1 MTARAVF
8 WNPRTRPSYDRSTRR
23 EGFIRNM
30 NFRYPIFL
38 DVEGKRCLVTGAGSE
53 IAAKIRTLVSRGA
66 RVTYVNPTAEDAIAA
81 LAAER
86 RIVWHARRF
95 ESADLNGCLLVITDH
110 EDNAEIFRLAEERNV
125 SCNAVDDPAHCRFSF
140 ASVVSRDDLTVA
152 ISTNGVAPALAVR
165 LRQRLERELGEEYG
179 QFLAMLGE
187 LRPEITRSLPDFERR
202 KALWY
207 RMIDSEALDALRQ
220 GRPQEAHQLL
230 RRLLEEAKQ
239 EGAPDRVKDR
249 AGT

>member
-1 MTARAVF
+1 
-8 WNPRTRPSYDRSTRR
+8 
-23 EGFIRNM
+23 M

-38 DVEGKRCLVTGAGSE
+38 DVEGKRCLVTGEGSE
-53 IAAKIRTLVSRGA
+53 IAAKIRTLVSHGA
-66 RVTYVNPTAEDAIAA
+66 RVTYVNLTAEEAIAA
-81 LAAER
+81 LAAEG
-86 RIVWHARRF
+86 RIVWNARRF
-95 ESADLNGCLLVITDH
+95 ESADLDGCLLVIADH

-140 ASVVSRDDLTVA
+140 GSVVSRDDLTIA
-152 ISTNGVAPALAVR
+152 ISTNGIAPALAVR

-207 RMIDSEALDALRQ
+207 RMIDSEALDMIRQ
-220 GRPQEAHQLL
+220 GRPREARQLL
-230 RRLLEEAKQ
+230 RKFLE
-239 EGAPDRVKDR
+239 DTVKDR

>member
-1 MTARAVF
+1 VPSLRRLVIAYVQLQRPLDAV
-8 WNPRTRPSYDRSTRR
+8 RILER
-23 EGFIRNM
+23 
-30 NFRYPIFL
+30 
-38 DVEGKRCLVTGAGSE
+38 
-53 IAAKIRTLVSRGA
+53 IAAREPNNT
-66 RVTYVNPTAEDAIAA
+66 
-81 LAAER
+81 
-86 RIVWHARRF
+86 
-95 ESADLNGCLLVITDH
+95 ADLLEL
-110 EDNAEIFRLAEERNV
+110 ARLAEERNV
-125 SCNAVDDPAHCRFSF
+125 PCNAVDDPAHCRFSF
-140 ASVVSRDDLTVA
+140 GSVVSRDDLTVA
-152 ISTNGVAPALAVR
+152 ISTNGAAPALAVR

-239 EGAPDRVKDR
+239 EAAPDRVKDR

>member
-1 MTARAVF
+1 
-8 WNPRTRPSYDRSTRR
+8 
-23 EGFIRNM
+23 M

-53 IAAKIRTLVSRGA
+53 IAAKIRTLASRGA
-66 RVTYVNPTAEDAIAA
+66 RVTYVNPAAEDAIAA
-81 LAAER
+81 LAAEG

-110 EDNAEIFRLAEERNV
+110 KDNAEIFRLAEERNV

-140 ASVVSRDDLTVA
+140 GSVVSRDDLTVA

-220 GRPQEAHQLL
+220 GRPQEARQLL

-239 EGAPDRVKDR
+239 EAAPDRVKDR
-249 AGT
+249 AET